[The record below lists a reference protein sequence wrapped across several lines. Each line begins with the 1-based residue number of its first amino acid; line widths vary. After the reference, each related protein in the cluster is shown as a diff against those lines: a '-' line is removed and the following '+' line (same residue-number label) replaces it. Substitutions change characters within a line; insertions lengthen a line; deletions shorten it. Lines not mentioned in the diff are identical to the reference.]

1 MPGPT
6 LSLREINRA
15 TLARQM
21 LLARESVSPLSA
33 VERLVAMQ
41 AQLPRPPFVGL
52 WSRVD
57 GFARDQ
63 LTTLLKCRQVVR
75 ATFLR
80 ATLHLVSASDYL
92 AFRPVL
98 RPALDAAMHGIL
110 RTRMS
115 GIDLDELTARAT
127 RMLRERPRTFEE
139 LRDEF
144 LRADSTVDER
154 AMGYAVRLQLPLV
167 QVPAGRDAPWAFPA
181 KASFAVAEDWLG
193 RRVPVQAEPP
203 DDLII
208 RYLAAYGPATVAD
221 FQAWSGVPAL
231 ADAMARLGPRLTNYR
246 DERGRDLLDLR
257 GAPHPGGN
265 APAPVRFIPDYD
277 NLIVARAD
285 ERFVARAHRPKVF
298 LPGLR
303 VAPTVLVDG
312 FVGAT
317 WRIERTRR
325 AAALVIDPFAP
336 FTTRVRKEV
345 QSEAEAL
352 LRFAE
357 PDAGTIE
364 VRIR

>member
-1 MPGPT
+1 MPGPMLT
-6 LSLREINRA
+6 LREINRA

-21 LLARESVSPLSA
+21 LLARESISPLSA

-57 GFARDQ
+57 GFTRDQ
-63 LTTLLKCRQVVR
+63 LTRLLERRQVVR

-80 ATLHLVSASDYL
+80 ATLHLVSARDYV

-98 RPALDAAMHGIL
+98 RPALEAALHGIL
-110 RTRMS
+110 RSRIE

-144 LRADSTVDER
+144 LRADPAADER
-154 AMGYAVRLQLPLV
+154 ALGYAVRLRLPLV
-167 QVPAGRDAPWAFPA
+167 QVPAGRDLPWAFPA
-181 KASFAVAEDWLG
+181 KASFAVAEEWLG
-193 RRVPVQAEPP
+193 RRVPVETAPP
-203 DDLII
+203 DDLIT
-208 RYLAAYGPATVAD
+208 RYLAAYGPAAVAD
-221 FQAWSGVPAL
+221 IQAWSGIPAL
-231 ADAMARLGPRLTNYR
+231 GDAMARLGPRLTTYR
-246 DERGRDLLDLR
+246 NERGRELFDLR

-285 ERFVARAHRPKVF
+285 ERLVARAHRPKVF

-303 VAPTVLVDG
+303 VAPTVLIDG

-317 WRIERTRR
+317 WRIARTRR
-325 AAALVIDPFAP
+325 AAALLIEPFAP
-336 FTTRVRKEV
+336 FTTRLGREV
-345 QSEAEAL
+345 QSEGEAL

-357 PDAGTIE
+357 PDAETIE
-364 VRIR
+364 VRII